1 LTGKSTKNWKGK
13 YVSHLPVYT
22 IMNCEHKVYV
32 DLDGVLL
39 GKAQPDDREI
49 VLARH
54 ARELLEYC
62 IQHYQCYW
70 LTTHCK
76 DGDTTPVVNIL
87 ERYADEPVMKLI
99 RAIKPTS
106 WKTMK
111 TEAIDFQL
119 DFYLIDDQLLQ
130 YEIELLKEKAVLN
143 RWIQVDTR
151 RNPDDL
157 KRAIS
162 IVEGRSRHLQKSKK

>member
-1 LTGKSTKNWKGK
+1 
-13 YVSHLPVYT
+13 V
-22 IMNCEHKVYV
+22 NCEHKAYI
-32 DLDGVLL
+32 DLDGALL

-49 VLARH
+49 ILAKH
-54 ARELLEYC
+54 AKEFLEC
-62 IQHYQCYW
+62 CVQRYQCYW

-76 DGDTTPVVNIL
+76 DGDTTRVVNIL

-111 TEAIDFQL
+111 TEAIDFQS
-119 DFYLIDDQLLQ
+119 DFCLIDDQLLQ
-130 YEIELLKEKAVLN
+130 YEIELLKKKGVLN

-157 KRAIS
+157 KHAIAM
-162 IVEGRSRHLQKSKK
+162 LQKAREIFEGG